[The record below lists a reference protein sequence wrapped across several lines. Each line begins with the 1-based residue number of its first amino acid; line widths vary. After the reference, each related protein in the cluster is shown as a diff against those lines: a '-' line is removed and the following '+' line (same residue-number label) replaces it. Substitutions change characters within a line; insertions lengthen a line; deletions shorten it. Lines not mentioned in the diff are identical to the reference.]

1 MLPEEVFKRRRRHNN
16 TPDSILLVIAN
27 YVVVALATALFTDK
41 EHISWFFW
49 VIIAILAWYN
59 YYTIRRNAEEFSNR
73 VTLISYIVNLFILF
87 GFFFLFRG
95 MV

>member
-1 MLPEEVFKRRRRHNN
+1 MLPEEVFKRRPRHNN
-16 TPDSILLVIAN
+16 TPDSIILVIAN
-27 YVVVALATALFTDK
+27 YVVVALATTLFTDK
-41 EHISWFFW
+41 EHIGWFFW
-49 VIIAILAWYN
+49 VVIAILAWYN
-59 YYTIRRNAEEFSNR
+59 YYTIRRNTEEFSNR